1 MIQLPRR
8 YFFNSRNEK
17 HYNKKWGRTMELQI
31 NPEERNF
38 EVEELIG
45 IKISLINA
53 LEQLDLLIDSMSHDC
68 TCDE

>member
-1 MIQLPRR
+1 MDLEI
-8 YFFNSRNEK
+8 NSEDRN
-17 HYNKKWGRTMELQI
+17 Y
-31 NPEERNF
+31 

-53 LEQLDLLIDSMSHDC
+53 LEQIDFLIHNLSQGC

>member
-1 MIQLPRR
+1 MEITTNQD
-8 YFFNSRNEK
+8 NRN
-17 HYNKKWGRTMELQI
+17 Y
-31 NPEERNF
+31 

-53 LEQLDLLIDSMSHDC
+53 LEQIDFLIYNLSHEC

>member
-1 MIQLPRR
+1 
-8 YFFNSRNEK
+8 
-17 HYNKKWGRTMELQI
+17 MELEI
-31 NPEERNF
+31 NPDNRNY

-53 LEQLDLLIDSMSHDC
+53 LEQIDFLIHNLSQGC

>member
-1 MIQLPRR
+1 
-8 YFFNSRNEK
+8 
-17 HYNKKWGRTMELQI
+17 MELEI
-31 NPEERNF
+31 NSEDRNY

-53 LEQLDLLIDSMSHDC
+53 LEQLDFLIHNLSHEC

>member
-1 MIQLPRR
+1 
-8 YFFNSRNEK
+8 
-17 HYNKKWGRTMELQI
+17 MELQI
-31 NPEERNF
+31 NPDDRNY

-53 LEQLDLLIDSMSHDC
+53 LEQIDFLIHNLSQEC